1 MQGNDNQWLPVTIHG
16 SGGSAVTRTIYFLSS
31 DCGDTTGGWWGIL
44 IVPMNASLFVRRAL
58 TAVVVAATGL
68 TGVAPLA
75 AQRVLDPHG
84 DASLPKPG
92 QIRLSLGGRWEVFDQ
107 TLPATAGG
115 PARGVGA
122 GLFGDANT
130 QRLDNSTWLLRLLTN
145 DPNYV
150 GSPGV
155 VAGGVEARNWAIP
168 IELEVGVTSWL
179 SLHVAA
185 PVQRSFSAFFANPNP
200 RGTSANLGL
209 NPAITSA
216 AARTAA
222 SQLDTQLR
230 AASTSIVAARP
241 DCFPTVGPAP
251 GTCGTILAVLSRT
264 NAIRGS
270 VSQVYGRGAFVPL
283 AGSRADTLITAEFA
297 ALNAALRAALGLTS
311 DPVTARPVQAAARM
325 GLNDLQTLVLALG
338 LDSLGSIKRI
348 TAGDGGAGLTLKLFD
363 SFGASD
369 SARMRGTGLRFRSA
383 VKVTARGGFGHAA
396 GPTLWTD
403 QGTGSNALSADV
415 RWFTDVQFSP
425 RYWGTVLV
433 RRLQFA
439 SESMPLATQF
449 TFADGPVFG
458 SRSPVPGANLNDVP
472 PTSLSRTRG
481 ATTQIELTP
490 RVILN
495 DYISL
500 AGSWAWRSRGD
511 DRFSFTDSGCPTCL
525 SQLPT
530 GDPVPVG
537 VDGVLAVGGQEQR
550 IGVGLT
556 YSTAAAKR
564 PNRRG
569 VPMEISYLHQQ
580 VVSGTN
586 LPRLSLDALQLRF
599 YWPLKPR

>member
-1 MQGNDNQWLPVTIHG
+1 
-16 SGGSAVTRTIYFLSS
+16 
-31 DCGDTTGGWWGIL
+31 
-44 IVPMNASLFVRRAL
+44 MNALRHLRRGLAAIVL
-58 TAVVVAATGL
+58 TAPVVCL
-68 TGVAPLA
+68 SAPSA
-75 AQRVLDPHG
+75 EAQRVLDPHG

-92 QIRLSLGGRWEVFDQ
+92 QIRLSVGGRWEVFDQ
-107 TLPATAGG
+107 TLPATS
-115 PARGVGA
+115 GA
-122 GLFGDANT
+122 PVRNLGSGLFGDAST
-130 QRLDNSTWLLRLLTN
+130 QRLANASGPLRTLTN
-145 DPNYV
+145 DPTYAAN
-150 GSPGV
+150 PGV
-155 VAGGVEARNWAIP
+155 VLGGVEARNWAIP

-179 SLHVAA
+179 SLHVAV
-185 PVQRSFSAFFANPNP
+185 PVQRSFSAFFARPNP
-200 RGTSANLGL
+200 TGTSANLGL

-216 AARTAA
+216 AARAAA
-222 SQLDTQLR
+222 SQLDAQLG
-230 AASTSIVAARP
+230 AASTSLVAGRP

-251 GTCGTILAVLSRT
+251 GTCATILSVLSRT

-270 VSQVYGRGAFVPL
+270 VGQVYARGAFVPL
-283 AGSRADTLITAEFA
+283 AGSRADTLMSAEFA
-297 ALNAALRAALGLTS
+297 ALNTALRAALGLTS
-311 DPVTARPVQAAARM
+311 DPVTARPVQAPARM

-369 SARMRGTGLRFRSA
+369 SARLRGTGLRLRSA
-383 VKVTARGGFGHAA
+383 VKVTARAGLGHAA

-403 QGTGSNALSADV
+403 QGTGSNAMSADV

-433 RRLQFA
+433 RRVQFG

-458 SRSPVPGANLNDVP
+458 TRSPVPGANLNDVP

-481 ATTQIELTP
+481 ASTQVELTP
-490 RVILN
+490 RVVLT
-495 DYISL
+495 DYISV

-511 DRFSFTDSGCPTCL
+511 DRFSFTGASCPTCL
-525 SQLPT
+525 SQSPN
-530 GDPVPVG
+530 GAPVPVG
-537 VDGVLAVGGQEQR
+537 VDGVLAIGGQEQR
-550 IGVGLT
+550 VGVGLT

-569 VPMEISYLHQQ
+569 VPVEISYLHQQ
-580 VVSGTN
+580 VISGTN
-586 LPRLSLDALQLRF
+586 LPKLSLDALQLRF

>member
-1 MQGNDNQWLPVTIHG
+1 
-16 SGGSAVTRTIYFLSS
+16 
-31 DCGDTTGGWWGIL
+31 
-44 IVPMNASLFVRRAL
+44 MNAIRHLRR
-58 TAVVVAATGL
+58 
-68 TGVAPLA
+68 PLA
-75 AQRVLDPHG
+75 AFLFATGGVAASAAPMLGQRILDPHG

-107 TLPATAGG
+107 TLPATSGG
-115 PARGVGA
+115 PVRQLGD
-122 GLFGDANT
+122 GLFGNPASS
-130 QRLDNSTWLLRLLTN
+130 RLDNSTPLLRLLTR
-145 DPNYV
+145 DPNIT
-150 GSPGV
+150 GSPGAV
-155 VAGGVEARNWAIP
+155 LGGVEARNWAIP
-168 IELEVGVTSWL
+168 IELEVGVSSWL
-179 SLHVAA
+179 SLHVAV
-185 PVQRSFSAFFANPNP
+185 PVQRSFSAFFARPNP
-200 RGTSANLGL
+200 PGTTANLGL

-216 AARTAA
+216 AARTAVG
-222 SQLDTQLR
+222 QLDTQLGS
-230 AASTSIVAARP
+230 AATALVGSRP

-251 GTCGTILAVLSRT
+251 GTCASLFTVLTRT
-264 NAIRGS
+264 NQMRGL
-270 VSQVYGRGAFVPL
+270 VGQIYRVGAFVPL
-283 AGSRADTLITAEFA
+283 AGSRADTLIAAEFA

-348 TAGDGGAGLTLKLFD
+348 TAGDGGAGFTLKVFD

-369 SARMRGTGLRFRSA
+369 SARMRGTGLRLRSA
-383 VKVTARGGFGHAA
+383 VKVTARAGLGHAA

-433 RRLQFA
+433 RRVQYG
-439 SESMPLATQF
+439 SETMSLLSQF
-449 TFADGPVFG
+449 TTADGPVFG
-458 SRSPVPGANLNDVP
+458 ARSPVPGTTADQP
-472 PTSLSRTRG
+472 PTDLQRTRG

-490 RVILN
+490 RVVLN

-511 DRFSFTDSGCPTCL
+511 DRFSISGTACAVCL
-525 SQLPT
+525 SQSPT
-530 GDPVPVG
+530 GDPLPVG
-537 VDGVLAVGGQEQR
+537 LDGVLAVGGQEQR
-550 IGVGLT
+550 VGIGLT

-586 LPRLSLDALQLRF
+586 LPKLSLDALQMRF